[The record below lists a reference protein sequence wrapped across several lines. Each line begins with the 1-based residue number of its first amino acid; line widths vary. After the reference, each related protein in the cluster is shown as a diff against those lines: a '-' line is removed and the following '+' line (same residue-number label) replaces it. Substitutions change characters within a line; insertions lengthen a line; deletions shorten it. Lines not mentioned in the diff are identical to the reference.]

1 MKYKET
7 IYEAWQFTQK
17 NKKIILWYGFLPAL
31 LTTIVGI
38 FYMTYQILAF
48 KSSPLFDDAP
58 RSFFYVVVTTI
69 FDFIRDNISF
79 TVPLVITAIIL
90 VIIYFLLPVILDA
103 SMIQVI
109 ARRRN
114 GQKTGLVDGIKYG
127 VLRFLPFFEFTL
139 IMRTFSFISITAEG
153 AFILRNLGPN
163 VFQSFVPIFIIFIV
177 VSLILHILFTFAEYY
192 IIIDDEGVM
201 SGIVKSCT
209 LVILNLQKTFILVIL
224 MLIIAIRIIIQV
236 ILVIIV
242 PAIVISALAF
252 YTTISLPSYGIVI
265 LGIVSLIFLFFAAY
279 LAAVV
284 HVFSVTVWTFT
295 FIDFTSEEYLSPR
308 EKIES

>member
-17 NKKIILWYGFLPAL
+17 NKKMILWYGFLPAL

-38 FYMTYQILAF
+38 FYVTYQILAF
-48 KSSPLFDDAP
+48 KASPLFDDAP
-58 RSFFYVVVTTI
+58 RSFAYVVVTTI

-79 TVPLVITAIIL
+79 TVPLIITAIIL
-90 VIIYFLLPVILDA
+90 VIVYFLLPVILDA

-109 ARRRN
+109 ARRKN
-114 GQKTGLVDGIKYG
+114 GQETGLVDGIKYG
-127 VLRFLPFFEFTL
+127 ILRFLPFFEFSL
-139 IMRTFSFISITAEG
+139 IMRTFSLISISAEA
-153 AFILRNLGPN
+153 AFVLRNLGPD
-163 VFQSFVPIFIIFIV
+163 VFQSFIPVFIIV
-177 VSLILHILFTFAEYY
+177 VTVALVIHILFTFAEYY
-192 IIIDDEGVM
+192 IIIDDESVM
-201 SGIVKSCT
+201 SSIVKSCT

-236 ILVIIV
+236 VLVIII
-242 PAIVISALAF
+242 PAIVVSALAF
-252 YTTISLPSYGIVI
+252 YTTVSLPSYGIIV
-265 LGIVSLIFLFFAAY
+265 LGIVSVIFLLFAAY

-295 FIDFTSEEYLSPR
+295 FIDFTSEEHLSAR

>member
-17 NKKIILWYGFLPAL
+17 NKKMILWYGFLPAL
-31 LTTIVGI
+31 LTTLVGI
-38 FYMTYQILAF
+38 FYVTYQILSF

-58 RSFFYVVVTTI
+58 RSFFYVVFTTI
-69 FDFIRDNISF
+69 FDFIRDNVSF
-79 TVPLVITAIIL
+79 TVPLIITAIIL
-90 VIIYFLLPVILDA
+90 VIVYFLLPVILDA
-103 SMIQVI
+103 SMVQVI

-114 GQKTGLVDGIKYG
+114 GQETNLVDGVKYG
-127 VLRFLPFFEFTL
+127 ILRFLTYFEFTL
-139 IMRTFSFISITAEG
+139 IMRTFSFISIAAEA
-153 AFILRNLGPN
+153 AFVLRNLGPE
-163 VFQSFVPIFIIFIV
+163 VFQSFIPVFIIYAVIALV
-177 VSLILHILFTFAEYY
+177 IHILFTFAEYF
-192 IIIDDEGVM
+192 IIIDEEGVM

-224 MLIIAIRIIIQV
+224 MLIIAVRIIIQV

-252 YTTISLPSYGIVI
+252 YTTVSLPSYGFVV
-265 LGIVSLIFLFFAAY
+265 LGIVSVIFLIFAAY

-295 FIDFTSEEYLSPR
+295 FIDFTSEEHLSPR